1 VFTQAM
7 TDFFG
12 AASAAGASAVPA
24 TPASYWHETD
34 FAGDAIYVCNAFQSG
49 HQKLVTSENLG
60 TT

>member
-24 TPASYWHETD
+24 TLPLIGT
-34 FAGDAIYVCNAFQSG
+34 
-49 HQKLVTSENLG
+49 KRTSREMRF
-60 TT
+60 TSATRSKADIKSW